1 MNQETNWFDVDKDG
15 LSKLLERQEK
25 SHVIFELV
33 QNAWDEDSKNVRVTL
48 KTAGVRGRSILIVED
63 DNPDGFSDI
72 RHAYT
77 LFAESGK
84 KNDASK
90 RGRFNLGE
98 KLVLALCTEA
108 EICTVGTTVRFLKN
122 GEREIVK
129 NDRTAGS
136 IFMATV
142 KMTKDEREECLAS
155 FQKLMA
161 QPGINTYINDELL
174 APKEPVRTTNTI
186 LPTIAADDEGRIFE
200 TARKTDILIHS
211 VDPGQTAYL
220 YEMGI
225 PVVQIDGKYSV
236 DIHQKVPMNMNRD
249 NVKPAYMR
257 KVNTAVM
264 NATYDL
270 LDADDV
276 NESWVKDATEHKDI
290 DKDATVAF
298 LDLKFGENRAKF
310 DPSDLE
316 SNKIAQSESIFVI
329 GGRALSKAQ
338 WQNVNTHAPIKPSG
352 QITPSAK
359 AWDDVEDMKFMVR
372 EQWSDGMDTIC
383 EFCEQFALRL
393 MGVKL
398 HVRFVN
404 ESTASTIASY
414 SRTTKTLIFNVGRL
428 GYKWFD
434 EPEVADVVD
443 LVIHEFGHEYES
455 DHLSSGY
462 YKALTKLA
470 GKSTKIALG
479 DPGFFNAYFG

>member
-1 MNQETNWFDVDKDG
+1 MNQATNWFDVDKEG
-15 LSKLLERQEK
+15 LSKLLERQDK

-84 KNDASK
+84 KNDSGK

-108 EICTVGTTVRFLKN
+108 EICTVGTTVRFKEN
-122 GEREIVK
+122 GDREIVE
-129 NDRTAGS
+129 NDRESGS

-142 KMTKDEREECLAS
+142 KMTKGEREECIAS

-161 QPGINTYINDELL
+161 QPGIDTYINDELL
-174 APKEPVRTTNTI
+174 APKEPIRTTNTI
-186 LPTIAADDEGRIFE
+186 LPTIAADEDGRIFE
-200 TARKTDILIHS
+200 TARKTDILIHE
-211 VDPGQTAYL
+211 VGPGQTAHL

-225 PVVQIDGKYSV
+225 PVVQIEGKFSV

-270 LDADDV
+270 LGADDV

-290 DKDATVAF
+290 DREATVAF
-298 LDLKFGENRAKF
+298 LNLKFGENRAKF

-316 SNKIAQSESIFVI
+316 ANKIAQSESIVVI

-338 WQNVNTHAPIKPSG
+338 WQNVNTHAPIQPCG

-359 AWDDVEDMKFMVR
+359 AWDDVEDMEFMPKDH
-372 EQWSDGMDTIC
+372 WLSGMENIASFCD
-383 EFCEQFALRL
+383 EFAARL
-393 MGVKL
+393 MLVKL
-398 HVRFVN
+398 NVRFVN

-428 GYKWFD
+428 GYKWFE
-434 EPEVADVVD
+434 EPNLPEVVD

-455 DHLSSGY
+455 DHLSEGY

-470 GKSTKIALG
+470 GKSTNLALK
-479 DPGFFNAYFG
+479 DPEFFNRYFG